1 MKKVELLSPA
11 GNLKKLK
18 IALAY
23 GADAVYG
30 GVSHY
35 SLRIRSG
42 KEFTLE
48 SFKEGIDYAHSL
60 GKKVYCTINGF
71 PFNSQIKLFAKH
83 IETMAD
89 LAPDAF
95 IVSTPGVIK
104 LCQTIAPH
112 IPIHLSTQANV
123 MNYLDAL
130 VYYEMGVRR
139 IIAAREISLKDL
151 AKIKEEVPGLELEIF
166 VHGSM
171 CFAYSGR
178 CLISSV
184 QSGRVPNRGSCA
196 NDCRFEYT
204 LYAEN
209 PETGTLFKLE
219 EVEGE
224 GTYIMNAKDLNLA
237 SHIKEI
243 LDAGVVDS
251 LKIEGRTKS
260 DYYAAIAT
268 KAYRMAI
275 DDYYAGRFEP
285 GKYQAELATTKHRGF
300 TDGYLVSRPY
310 EKTDTQKLDSS
321 ISQGTHQVKAEVL
334 EDGLHF
340 LTKDKI
346 CKGETLEIVTPQ
358 GLEPKPCENE
368 IGKVWQEDG
377 KWWLRLDKIEAN
389 KEYECIHSGNI
400 NPVKLPC
407 ALPPLSFL
415 RQKIAV

>member
-1 MKKVELLSPA
+1 MELLSPA

-18 IALAY
+18 IAFAY

-42 KEFTLE
+42 KEFDME
-48 SFKEGIDYAHSL
+48 SFKEGIEYAHSL
-60 GKKVYCTINGF
+60 GKKVYATINGF

-83 IETMAD
+83 IEAMAE
-89 LAPDAF
+89 LGPDAF

-104 LCQTIAPH
+104 LCKEIVPH
-112 IPIHLSTQANV
+112 IPLHLSTQANV
-123 MNYLDAL
+123 MNYLDAG
-130 VYYEMGVRR
+130 VYHELGVSR

-151 AKIKEEVPGLELEIF
+151 VEIKKRVPELELEIF

-243 LDAGVVDS
+243 LDSGVIDS

-260 DYYAAIAT
+260 DYYAAITT

-275 DDYYAGRFEP
+275 DDYYSGTFEP
-285 GKYQAELATTKHRGF
+285 DKYQAELHTTKHRGF

-310 EKTDTQKLDSS
+310 EKSSTQKLDSS
-321 ISQGTHQVKAEVL
+321 ISEGTHQVKAEVM

-346 CKGETLEIVTPQ
+346 CQGDVLEIVAPE
-358 GLEPKPCENE
+358 GAKLEPCSNE
-368 IGKVWQEDG
+368 IGSVFENERR
-377 KWWLRLDKIEAN
+377 WWLKLNKIEAN
-389 KEYECIHSGNI
+389 KEYECIHSGNV

-407 ALPPLSFL
+407 PLPAYTFL
-415 RQKIAV
+415 RKKVDS